1 MGIDIRKRR
10 LGDHWSR
17 EGCARRKNENKSG
30 PGWEQRT
37 LERGGSEVFLG
48 GLLLLPEGICFRCCC
63 RPLGWRLPFYKQPL
77 IFYSFFSFGFSF
89 LFSLITSSLSFL
101 SGPASSLYSL
111 HAFRL
116 TLVLMAP
123 LVSLAGVVQQC
134 KT

>member
-1 MGIDIRKRR
+1 M
-10 LGDHWSR
+10 
-17 EGCARRKNENKSG
+17 
-30 PGWEQRT
+30 RT
-37 LERGGSEVFLG
+37 RAGRGGSNGPWKEEDRRCSWVGFC
-48 GLLLLPEGICFRCCC
+48 CFRRESAFDAAAGLWDGGC
-63 RPLGWRLPFYKQPL
+63 PFISSRSSSTL
-77 IFYSFFSFGFSF
+77 FFSFGFSF